1 MSPPLP
7 GNNDHDEQQLSA
19 SLAAAAGLVL
29 TEPVPASFDGL
40 GSDKVGDIKYHHL
53 QQQYEHALQQETAPI
68 VGDVNT
74 PQNFGV
80 SNAIVTGLAVETT
93 ETTNTIPTTPTAL
106 EGGAVEVDAAAA
118 AVGPSPKKRCKKL
131 PLTNHEALMF
141 APRGIYVD
149 VAETMQL
156 RCSCNHKPCDKW
168 DQYGYTRHFSFK
180 CHKKYEEERLD
191 EVEIL
196 RLRDAKSAYLTM
208 HPPVEELSIRKQR
221 KAREGEKLLSVDE
234 LRVQER
240 HWMGMWKDAKNELRQ
255 LRADLKEEA
264 DEEIRGEMMADI
276 AGLKKRKGD
285 WARLLGLGE
294 VTTDFTVTL

>member
-1 MSPPLP
+1 
-7 GNNDHDEQQLSA
+7 
-19 SLAAAAGLVL
+19 LVL
-29 TEPVPASFDGL
+29 TEPVPVSFDGL

-68 VGDVNT
+68 VGDVNA

-80 SNAIVTGLAVETT
+80 NNGIVTGLAVETT
-93 ETTNTIPTTPTAL
+93 ETTNTIPTTPAAP
-106 EGGAVEVDAAAA
+106 EGGAVEVDAAATAA
-118 AVGPSPKKRCKKL
+118 AVGPPPKKRCKKL

-149 VAETMQL
+149 VVDTMQL

-255 LRADLKEEA
+255 LRADLKEEV
-264 DEEIRGEMMADI
+264 DEEIRGEMLADI

-294 VTTDFTVTL
+294 VNTDFTVTL